1 VAIKKKA
8 KRRPKL
14 ATDPK
19 VQAAKQS
26 VADRVEGRIAEI
38 TADKAKTDATVE
50 RVNDF
55 VRRGQAAQK
64 AVDEITQK
72 FAAKQA
78 AHDTVMANKNK
89 RSGPSKT
96 QVCDAVREGQPGLAF
111 AAVDRIA
118 TAVMRL
124 YGRE

>member
-1 VAIKKKA
+1 MAFKKKA
-8 KRRPKL
+8 KKRPKL
-14 ATDPK
+14 ADDPK
-19 VQAAKQS
+19 VQEAAAYAATFAENKRLAERQS
-26 VADRVEGRIAEI
+26 EA
-38 TADKAKTDATVE
+38 AKTDAVVA
-50 RVNDF
+50 RV
-55 VRRGQAAQK
+55 QAHHQ
-64 AVDEITQK
+64 
-72 FAAKQA
+72 
-78 AHDTVMANKNK
+78 K